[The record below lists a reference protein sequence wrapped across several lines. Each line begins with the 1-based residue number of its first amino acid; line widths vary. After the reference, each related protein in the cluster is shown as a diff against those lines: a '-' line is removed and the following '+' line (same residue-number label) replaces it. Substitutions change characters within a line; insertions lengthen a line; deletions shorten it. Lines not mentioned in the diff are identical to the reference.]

1 MAFRLPPMHALEAFE
16 AAARQQSF
24 VKAADELCV
33 TQSAISHRIKQ
44 LEDDLGVRLFLRLN
58 RNIVLTPPGE
68 AYLSGVRA
76 ALADIER
83 ATRAIAHGAR
93 HELRVSVAPAIG
105 SKWLVSRLA
114 DFQRQYPAVDLILST
129 STQLGTIR
137 SGEVD
142 IGVRYGDGQWPG
154 LTSFKMSDEVLV
166 TVCSPAYPASVGG
179 LDEPGH
185 LVRATLLHHPLLPWR
200 PWLEAAGI
208 DWQEP
213 AGGVRFDDAVMM
225 IEAAAA
231 GHGVALCPRRLVEP
245 HLAAGGLIQTFAV
258 EALDRGY
265 YVLLSPAARSRP
277 WAMAFVDWLLAAAQ
291 PASPGSATG
300 TA

>member
-24 VKAADELCV
+24 VKAAAELCV
-33 TQSAISHRIKQ
+33 TQSAVSHRIRQ

-68 AYLSGVRA
+68 AYLASIRS
-76 ALADIER
+76 ALADIES

-114 DFQRQYPAVDLILST
+114 DFQRQHPAVDLILST

-142 IGVRYGDGQWPG
+142 VGVRYGDGQWPG
-154 LTSFKMSDEVLV
+154 LASFKMSDEVLV
-166 TVCSPAYPASVGG
+166 TVCSPAYPARVGG
-179 LDEPGH
+179 LDEPVD
-185 LVRATLLHHPLLPWR
+185 LARACLLHHPILPWR
-200 PWLEAAGI
+200 PWLEAAGL
-208 DWQEP
+208 DWPEP

-245 HLAAGGLIQTFAV
+245 HLEAGSLMQPFAV
-258 EALDRGY
+258 AALDRGY
-265 YVLLSPAARSRP
+265 HVLLAPDAPSRP
-277 WAMAFVDWLLAAAQ
+277 SAMAFVHWLLAAAQ
-291 PASPGSATG
+291 PASPAGGGGAG
-300 TA
+300 

>member
-58 RNIVLTPPGE
+58 RNIGPTPPGE

-114 DFQRQYPAVDLILST
+114 DFQRQYPAVDRDFVHIDPSSAPSARRRST
-129 STQLGTIR
+129 SACATAVASGLACRASRCRTR
-137 SGEVD
+137 S
-142 IGVRYGDGQWPG
+142 W
-154 LTSFKMSDEVLV
+154 
-166 TVCSPAYPASVGG
+166 
-179 LDEPGH
+179 
-185 LVRATLLHHPLLPWR
+185 
-200 PWLEAAGI
+200 
-208 DWQEP
+208 
-213 AGGVRFDDAVMM
+213 
-225 IEAAAA
+225 
-231 GHGVALCPRRLVEP
+231 
-245 HLAAGGLIQTFAV
+245 
-258 EALDRGY
+258 
-265 YVLLSPAARSRP
+265 
-277 WAMAFVDWLLAAAQ
+277 
-291 PASPGSATG
+291 
-300 TA
+300 

>member
-33 TQSAISHRIKQ
+33 TQSAVSHRIRQ

-68 AYLSGVRA
+68 RYLAGIRA

-83 ATRAIAHGAR
+83 ATHAIARSVR

-114 DFQRQYPAVDLILST
+114 DFQRQHPDIDLILST
-129 STQLGTIR
+129 STQLGIIR

-142 IGVRYGDGQWPG
+142 VGVRYGHGKWPG
-154 LTSFKMSDEVLV
+154 LPAFKMSDEVLV
-166 TVCSPAYPASVGG
+166 TVCSPDYPARVGG
-179 LDEPGH
+179 LDEPRH
-185 LVRATLLHHPLLPWR
+185 LARASLLRHPILPWR
-200 PWLEAAGI
+200 PWLQAAGL
-208 DWQEP
+208 DWPEP

-231 GHGVALCPRRLVEP
+231 GNGVALSPRRLVEP
-245 HLAAGGLIQTFAV
+245 HLAAGSLIQAFAI
-258 EALDRGY
+258 EAIDHGY
-265 YVLLSPAARSRP
+265 HVLLSPDAQARP
-277 WAMAFVDWLLAAAQ
+277 WVMGFVNWLLAAAR
-291 PASPGSATG
+291 PLPPENDSRAA
-300 TA
+300 